1 MKITAVFLSK
11 KNSNKKNIINN
22 IKKQNNNV
30 VNFKLSKIIYII
42 VVIFGIIILA
52 KYIPVSPDVI
62 YFASNFRQAEGK
74 NVKISDVL
82 NIYGIYNKGNYI
94 FDENIPIEKAEK
106 LDPQKDAIE
115 ILDNIVKDKNE
126 QSVFGEKNETNVE
139 ITENSEN
146 IQRINLN
153 KMKILNYSSKR
164 ELDFKTLATSN
175 ITLTK
180 KSDKILLYNTHTSES
195 YANSENY
202 KFEYSGAR
210 RTLDANYNML
220 SVAKKFKENLDSKG
234 FEVIHDTTPHDYGT
248 YTSSY
253 ARSRITVK
261 SALATMGNAGVIID
275 VHRDATSDL
284 DYRPVVNINGVQ
296 VAQCML
302 VMGVGSDVTNN
313 PYAED
318 NLKLAFKIQQIADEV
333 YPGLFKPMI
342 IRNSIYNQD
351 LNKYSLLIE
360 VGASGN
366 TLEEAYLATRC
377 LSNLLNIVYKD

>member
-42 VVIFGIIILA
+42 VVIFGIIVLA
-52 KYIPVSPDVI
+52 KYIPVSPNVI

-94 FDENIPIEKAEK
+94 FDESIPIEKVEK

-164 ELDFKTLATSN
+164 DLDFKTLATSN

-195 YANSENY
+195 YANSEKY

-261 SALATMGNAGVIID
+261 SALATMGNAGIIID

>member
-22 IKKQNNNV
+22 IKKQNNNI

-42 VVIFGIIILA
+42 VVIFGIIVLA
-52 KYIPVSPDVI
+52 KYIPVSPNVI

-94 FDENIPIEKAEK
+94 FDESIPIEKAEK

-126 QSVFGEKNETNVE
+126 QSVFEEKNGTNVE

-164 ELDFKTLATSN
+164 DLDFKTLATSN

-261 SALATMGNAGVIID
+261 STLATMGNAGIIID

>member
-11 KNSNKKNIINN
+11 KNGNKKNIINN
-22 IKKQNNNV
+22 IKKQNNNI

-42 VVIFGIIILA
+42 VVIFGIIVLS
-52 KYIPVSPDVI
+52 KYIPVSPNVI

-94 FDENIPIEKAEK
+94 FDESIPIEKAEK

-115 ILDNIVKDKNE
+115 ILDNIVKDKKE
-126 QSVFGEKNETNVE
+126 QSVFGEKNGTNVE

-261 SALATMGNAGVIID
+261 SALATMGNAGIIID

>member
-22 IKKQNNNV
+22 IKKQNNNI

-42 VVIFGIIILA
+42 VVIFGIIVLA
-52 KYIPVSPDVI
+52 KYIPVSPNVI

-94 FDENIPIEKAEK
+94 FDESIPIEKAEK

-164 ELDFKTLATSN
+164 DLDFKTLATSN

-261 SALATMGNAGVIID
+261 STLATMGNAGIIID

>member
-22 IKKQNNNV
+22 IKKQNNNI

-42 VVIFGIIILA
+42 VLVFGIIVLA
-52 KYIPVSPDVI
+52 KYMPVSPDVI

-94 FDENIPIEKAEK
+94 FDESIPIEKAEK

-115 ILDNIVKDKNE
+115 ILDDIVKDKNE

-164 ELDFKTLATSN
+164 DLDFKTLATSN

-261 SALATMGNAGVIID
+261 SALATMGNAGIIID

>member
-1 MKITAVFLSK
+1 MFMKITAVFLSK

-22 IKKQNNNV
+22 IKKQNNNI

-42 VVIFGIIILA
+42 VVIFGIIVLA
-52 KYIPVSPDVI
+52 KYIPVSPNVI

-94 FDENIPIEKAEK
+94 FDESIPIEKAEK

-195 YANSENY
+195 YANSEKY
-202 KFEYSGAR
+202 KYEYSGAR
-210 RTLDANYNML
+210 RTLDAN
-220 SVAKKFKENLDSKG
+220 
-234 FEVIHDTTPHDYGT
+234 
-248 YTSSY
+248 
-253 ARSRITVK
+253 
-261 SALATMGNAGVIID
+261 
-275 VHRDATSDL
+275 
-284 DYRPVVNINGVQ
+284 
-296 VAQCML
+296 
-302 VMGVGSDVTNN
+302 
-313 PYAED
+313 
-318 NLKLAFKIQQIADEV
+318 
-333 YPGLFKPMI
+333 
-342 IRNSIYNQD
+342 
-351 LNKYSLLIE
+351 
-360 VGASGN
+360 
-366 TLEEAYLATRC
+366 
-377 LSNLLNIVYKD
+377 

>member
-22 IKKQNNNV
+22 IKKQNNNI

-42 VVIFGIIILA
+42 VVIFGIIVLA
-52 KYIPVSPDVI
+52 KYIPVSPNVI

-94 FDENIPIEKAEK
+94 FDESIPIEKAEK

-261 SALATMGNAGVIID
+261 STLATMGNAGIIID